1 MWWARKR
8 RGASVVAVLVAAET
22 VAADCSDFFMPQ
34 WMRVCFLPAI
44 VGSFAWTRPV
54 ERGRIDVNHPN
65 EHSDGACREGKSL
78 RNAGVHQRDVI

>member
-34 WMRVCFLPAI
+34 WMRVYSLPAI

-54 ERGRIDVNHPN
+54 CAGALMSTLRMDVQR
-65 EHSDGACREGKSL
+65 ARVRKGKGL
-78 RNAGVHQRDVI
+78 RNAGVHRRDVI